1 MVAPLD
7 DMTTASSTIH
17 LHPPITTRLLLNTGT
32 VNARMARIPCR
43 PGGALLLVLLV
54 LALYAAAAA
63 AAPTAVASI
72 PTPSSLPVLQS
83 PFKKAQQEPPPP
95 PSPSKWDIKAFQA
108 FVKARTGGTCAA
120 SAAPASSP
128 TVYWV
133 LQGQLSNPFTG
144 DVIANVRG
152 LEVVRLLGCV
162 QTAEIP
168 QRSKN
173 DQALAI
179 APLPPSVS
187 HVLPGTRKCLHLP
200 EPQTTSKKVK
210 KAKVS
215 SSTAL
220 PKKQPWRAVATTVS
234 AKTFRYFEPRTNQ
247 PLLTFR
253 PGPRAKPRVV
263 PPAIT
268 TTQAVSYALSRS
280 GHLHLVAESV
290 TGGLL
295 AVQDQGAGPVFKTKR
310 SKFLSLFFPMPAP
323 KTFELSLLMWPGSK
337 RSNRGESSGSSAAA
351 GEDGSG
357 GGGGGGG
364 GRVFPWSSIVQ
375 FGASSAQP
383 ACRELYALSTEP
395 APKQQ
400 GRRPRM
406 KYLRY
411 GEAPHWCGAGRVC
424 HLALEGTRYDRL
436 QDIPRKDQLLF
447 FPHSEKGEGGGQR
460 TSGLAVL
467 PPGSAQEFLVE
478 AARVRGTQRKRFFF
492 F

>member
-1 MVAPLD
+1 
-7 DMTTASSTIH
+7 
-17 LHPPITTRLLLNTGT
+17 
-32 VNARMARIPCR
+32 MARIPCR
-43 PGGALLLVLLV
+43 PGGVLLLLLV
-54 LALYAAAAA
+54 LALYAEA
-63 AAPTAVASI
+63 AVASI

-83 PFKKAQQEPPPP
+83 PFKKGQQEPPPP
-95 PSPSKWDIKAFQA
+95 PTPSKWDLKAFQA
-108 FVKARTGGTCAA
+108 FVKARTGGACAA
-120 SAAPASSP
+120 SAASASSTSSP

-162 QTAEIP
+162 QAAEIP
-168 QRSKN
+168 KRRK
-173 DQALAI
+173 DAQALAI
-179 APLPPSVS
+179 TPLPPSVS

-200 EPQTTSKKVK
+200 EPQAINKK
-210 KAKVS
+210 KANKTKAS
-215 SSTAL
+215 SSVAL
-220 PKKQPWRAVATTVS
+220 PKKQPWHAVATTIS

-263 PPAIT
+263 TPAIT

-337 RSNRGESSGSSAAA
+337 RSNRADSNSNA
-351 GEDGSG
+351 GAEEDGSG

-364 GRVFPWSSIVQ
+364 GFPWSSIVQ

-436 QDIPRKDQLLF
+436 QDIPRKDRLLF
-447 FPHSEKGEGGGQR
+447 FPNTKKGAITGEKGREGG
-460 TSGLAVL
+460 SALAVL
-467 PPGSAQEFLVE
+467 PPDSAQEFLEE
-478 AARVRGTQRKRFFF
+478 AARVRKTQRKRFIFF
-492 F
+492 

>member
-1 MVAPLD
+1 
-7 DMTTASSTIH
+7 
-17 LHPPITTRLLLNTGT
+17 
-32 VNARMARIPCR
+32 MARIPCR
-43 PGGALLLVLLV
+43 PEGILLLLLV
-54 LALYAAAAA
+54 LALSTAA
-63 AAPTAVASI
+63 AAPAPVVASV

-83 PFKKAQQEPPPP
+83 PFKKGQQEPPPP
-95 PSPSKWDIKAFQA
+95 PSPSKWDLKAFQA
-108 FVKARTGGTCAA
+108 FVEARTGGTCAA
-120 SAAPASSP
+120 PAASASSP

-162 QTAEIP
+162 QAAEIP
-168 QRSKN
+168 KRSKD

-179 APLPPSVS
+179 TPLPPSVS
-187 HVLPGTRKCLHLP
+187 HALPGTRKCLHLP
-200 EPQTTSKKVK
+200 EPQTTNKEAKKT
-210 KAKVS
+210 KAS
-215 SSTAL
+215 SSVAL
-220 PKKQPWRAVATTVS
+220 PKKQPWRAVATAIS

-263 PPAIT
+263 PPTIT

-280 GHLHLVAESV
+280 GHLHLIAESV

-337 RSNRGESSGSSAAA
+337 RNNRGESNNNAAA
-351 GEDGSG
+351 GEDGSSG

-364 GRVFPWSSIVQ
+364 GFPWSSIVQ

-436 QDIPRKDQLLF
+436 QDIPRKDRLLF
-447 FPHSEKGEGGGQR
+447 FPNSKKGEGGGEGG
-460 TSGLAVL
+460 SGLAVL
-467 PPGSAQEFLVE
+467 PPESAQEFLEE
-478 AARVRGTQRKRFFF
+478 AARVRRTQRKRFLFF
-492 F
+492 